1 MDAENIKDVID
12 ELVGPIV
19 PTGSESIDINRLNNL
34 KKYEKILPMICEDIK
49 IIRDKYIYFLFVAG
63 QYITEFTK

>member
-19 PTGSESIDINRLNNL
+19 PTGSESIDINILNNL
-34 KKYEKILPMICEDIK
+34 KKYYL
-49 IIRDKYIYFLFVAG
+49 
-63 QYITEFTK
+63 